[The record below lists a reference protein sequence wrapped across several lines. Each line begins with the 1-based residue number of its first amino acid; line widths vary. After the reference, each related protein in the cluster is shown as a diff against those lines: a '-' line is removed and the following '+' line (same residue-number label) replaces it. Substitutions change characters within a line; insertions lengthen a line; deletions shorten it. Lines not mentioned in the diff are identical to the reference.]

1 MADVRLKNLKTFKV
15 YKWQTTTDD
24 EGGTYTDYSAEPIEC
39 DLEVWPAG
47 GKLQAEMYGERL
59 AYMYNANCYYGTD
72 IAEKDGVAINSADK
86 PDYKV
91 VSDRGYTGHRVLL
104 LEAIRK

>member
-1 MADVRLKNLKTFKV
+1 MADVHLKNLKTYKV

-24 EGGTYTDYSAEPIEC
+24 EGGTYTDYSTEPIEC
-39 DLEVWPAG
+39 DLEVWPAS
-47 GKLQAEMYGERL
+47 GKLQVEMYGERL
-59 AYMYNANCYYGTD
+59 AYMYNANCYNDVD
-72 IAEKDGVAINSADK
+72 IAEKDGVAINSTGK
-86 PDYKV
+86 PNYKV